1 MIDTISHT
9 IPWNLVGCTPKSG
22 CSSKQ
27 VGDVKNICWRLSR
40 FNHPWP
46 TGHRGYSYI
55 YVRCADRPKL
65 LFDTVCTL
73 ADLQYSV
80 FHATID
86 SAGGIAY
93 QEYYVQ
99 SSITNSAITDRAEKR
114 LVELTL
120 RAAIARRSTKG
131 VRIAIESTGT
141 STRSILTDVT
151 VLLKSASLN
160 ITKSDYSSYNLPG
173 HPDLVIYVM
182 RNDGGVPTSEEVE
195 AACRNLEASR
205 IVDDASVSIS
215 PGDVEPFPGPAERMV
230 RQWSLNWAGGK

>member
-1 MIDTISHT
+1 MDDEDVSTAPVQPEVTVSHF
-9 IPWNLVGCTPKSG
+9 
-22 CSSKQ
+22 
-27 VGDVKNICWRLSR
+27 D
-40 FNHPWP
+40 
-46 TGHRGYSYI
+46 GHRGYSYI